1 MMLKQTNV
9 EQSAQSYDER
19 REQIK
24 KAALKVFANKGIA
37 GTKMS
42 MIAAEAGISQGLS
55 YRYFSSKEEILTILV
70 QEAMEEAESAIKNV
84 GKLLGTPAEQLRA
97 LTINMLD
104 PDHKL
109 VFLLLQQARTSDN
122 VPEKT
127 RQLFEQ
133 YSPKSIID
141 QLIPIFVQ
149 GQQAGEFCAG
159 DPYKLLFLYF
169 TVITGLML
177 QDAQVEENY
186 WLQEVDHL
194 MKMITN

>member
-1 MMLKQTNV
+1 MKKANE
-9 EQSAQSYDER
+9 EQAAQSYDER

-24 KAALKVFANKGIA
+24 KAALKVFANRGIA

-55 YRYFSSKEEILTILV
+55 YRYFSSKEEIFTILV
-70 QEAMEEAESAIKNV
+70 QEAMEQAESAIKNV
-84 GKLLGTPAEQLRA
+84 GQLPGTPTEQLRA

-109 VFLLLQQARTSDN
+109 VFLLLQQARTSDD
-122 VPEKT
+122 VPEKV
-127 RQLFEQ
+127 RLLLEQ

-141 QLIPIFVQ
+141 QLIPTFVR
-149 GQQAGEFCAG
+149 GQQAEEFCIG

-177 QDAQVEENY
+177 QDVQVEEDY
-186 WLQEVDHL
+186 WRKEVDQL
-194 MKMITN
+194 MKLITN

>member
-1 MMLKQTNV
+1 MLKKANE
-9 EQSAQSYDER
+9 EQAAQSYDER

-24 KAALKVFANKGIA
+24 KAALKVFANRGIA

-55 YRYFSSKEEILTILV
+55 YRYFSSKEEIFTILV
-70 QEAMEEAESAIKNV
+70 QEAMEQAESAIKNV
-84 GKLLGTPAEQLRA
+84 GQLPGTPTEQLRA

-109 VFLLLQQARTSDN
+109 VFLLLQQARTSDD
-122 VPEKT
+122 VPEKV
-127 RQLFEQ
+127 RLLLEQ

-141 QLIPIFVQ
+141 QLIPTFVR
-149 GQQAGEFCAG
+149 GQQAEEFCIG

-177 QDAQVEENY
+177 QDVQVEEDY
-186 WLQEVDHL
+186 WRKEVDQL
-194 MKMITN
+194 MKLITN